1 MSRST
6 EGHAWKVVMVL
17 LAIMATGAMALGGWS
32 LNKTSAMTEFQTS
45 ALPLLAD
52 LDKDVKKLNDFQ
64 ASTNANR
71 FTIQD
76 AYNLKTEFHK
86 EVREIN
92 SRLTRMEILLEN
104 FTRAHTKEE

>member
-45 ALPLLAD
+45 ALPLLA
-52 LDKDVKKLNDFQ
+52 
-64 ASTNANR
+64 
-71 FTIQD
+71 